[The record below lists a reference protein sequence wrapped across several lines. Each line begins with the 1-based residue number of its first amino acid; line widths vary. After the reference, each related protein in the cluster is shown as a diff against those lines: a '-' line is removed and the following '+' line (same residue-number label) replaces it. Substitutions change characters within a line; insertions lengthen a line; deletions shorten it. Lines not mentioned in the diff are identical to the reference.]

1 MVNCSKIFVF
11 FVFVFLSNVLLAQV
25 KVDSI
30 LTKEQIKKVIFSGNH
45 FGFNIAYNVVAKGSV
60 AQNDLYNPY
69 SKTSTGILLGI
80 NYNINFNA
88 NVSLNT
94 GVNIGLSGRNFWYN
108 ISKDAFTPALSNNV
122 ASNSFLSYQTP
133 INFLQLPLHLEKRW
147 FKTKNFFYATTGLN
161 VSFTLN
167 DFYETADIIV
177 DNNGS
182 TTRIVRAETD
192 FLEQKRLLLNYS
204 IGYGYAIITKTNNIN
219 KIGVMANIS
228 FNDISSSTYTFTI
241 PNQPVFA
248 GNFTSSGTYIGI
260 YYSRLFTNANY
271 RIRKMMKL

>member
-1 MVNCSKIFVF
+1 MGDYRKIFSFIVF
-11 FVFVFLSNVLLAQV
+11 AFMSNTLLAQI

-30 LTKEQIKKVIFSGNH
+30 LTKEQIKKAIFSGNH
-45 FGFNIAYNVVAKGSV
+45 FGFHIAYNVVAKGSV
-60 AQNDLYNPY
+60 AQNALYNPS

-80 NYNINFNA
+80 NYNINFNT

-94 GVNIGLSGRNFWYN
+94 GVNIGFSGRNFGYN
-108 ISKDAFTPALSNNV
+108 ISKDAFTPALNNNV

-147 FKTKNFFYATTGLN
+147 FKTKNYFYVTTGLN
-161 VSFTLN
+161 LSFTIN
-167 DFYETADIIV
+167 DFYETTDIMADI
-177 DNNGS
+177 NGN
-182 TTRIVRAETD
+182 TTRVVRAERD

-204 IGYGYAIITKTNNIN
+204 IGYGYAIITKSNNIN

-260 YYSRLFTNANY
+260 YYNRLFTNANY
-271 RIRKMMKL
+271 RLRKLNKL